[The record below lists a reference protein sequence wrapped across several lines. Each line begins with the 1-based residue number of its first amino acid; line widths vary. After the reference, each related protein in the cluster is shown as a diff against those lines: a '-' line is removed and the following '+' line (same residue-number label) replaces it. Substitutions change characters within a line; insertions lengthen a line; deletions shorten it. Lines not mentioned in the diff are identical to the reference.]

1 MTVLM
6 TTGTVLQIERV
17 AYPPTQWA
25 SIVSAISRYY
35 YYYQRR
41 LITVFVGLN
50 AIKFISRP
58 CLSALYKSGFIS
70 TAIIGFARSV
80 MLHRKLQ
87 KFLFLPKLLM
97 QSLLGRPFGLLKPF
111 GQDWDSCCLRSCWHR
126 LLQTSFCARLLR
138 STPDSTHK
146 RTPAR
151 VSLSF
156 YRRDSPPSIME
167 TCMH

>member
-1 MTVLM
+1 MMTVLM

-58 CLSALYKSGFIS
+58 CLSAFINLVS
-70 TAIIGFARSV
+70 SA
-80 MLHRKLQ
+80 LQ
-87 KFLFLPKLLM
+87 LL
-97 QSLLGRPFGLLKPF
+97 
-111 GQDWDSCCLRSCWHR
+111 DLRD
-126 LLQTSFCARLLR
+126 L
-138 STPDSTHK
+138 
-146 RTPAR
+146 
-151 VSLSF
+151 
-156 YRRDSPPSIME
+156 
-167 TCMH
+167 